1 MDAVDP
7 SILRALTDRL
17 GERGAEFRDSLIDT
31 WANEVERRLAEL
43 DQAAATGDRD
53 GVARAAH
60 AMKSSCA
67 ALGALAMSRSCLE
80 LERAVRAG
88 AQVDLTAAAA
98 QVRAEADRARIGLDA
113 LRLS

>member
-1 MDAVDP
+1 MEAVDP
-7 SILRALTDRL
+7 TILHALTARL

-31 WANEVERRLAEL
+31 WTDEVGRRLAEL
-43 DQAAATGDRD
+43 DEAAATGDRD

-60 AMKSSCA
+60 TMKSSCA

-80 LERAVRAG
+80 LEQAVRAG
-88 AQVDLTAAAA
+88 ADVDLAAAA
-98 QVRAEADRARIGLDA
+98 ALVRAEADRARIGLDA